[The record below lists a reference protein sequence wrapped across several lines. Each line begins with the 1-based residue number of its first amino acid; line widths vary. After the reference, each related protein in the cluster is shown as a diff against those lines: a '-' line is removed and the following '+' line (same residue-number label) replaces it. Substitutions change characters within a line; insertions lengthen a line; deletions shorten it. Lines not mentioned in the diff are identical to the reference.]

1 MFDLAII
8 ETGNGGDLQL
18 KGNDLAVVNS
28 IENMPYLSMYGGNP
42 GYPTKNTVTEI
53 QSFDW
58 WGNTLLIPNNPNNQF
73 NSLTENLLNTITL
86 NSSGRIQIENA
97 IKSDLKFMQDF
108 AVVNVIV
115 TIVATDKISV
125 QLTIKQND
133 TSVKITV
140 INFRKQMSVDGDFW
154 ILDFN
159 DDFFVG

>member
-18 KGNDLAVVNS
+18 RGNDLAVVNS
-28 IENMPYLSMYGGNP
+28 IENMPYLSMYGGNS

-73 NSLTENLLNTITL
+73 NSLTENILNTITL

-97 IKSDLKFMQDF
+97 IKGDLKFMQDF
-108 AVVNVIV
+108 AVVNVVV
-115 TIVATDKISV
+115 TILATDKIFV

-140 INFRKQMSVDGDFW
+140 INFRKQTTVEGDFW
-154 ILDFN
+154 IFDFN
-159 DDFFVG
+159 DDFFVS

>member
-1 MFDLAII
+1 MFDIAII
-8 ETGNGGDLQL
+8 ETGNGGDAQI
-18 KGNDLAVVNS
+18 KGNDLAIVNS

-42 GYPTKNTVTEI
+42 GYPTKNIVTDS

-97 IKSDLKFMQDF
+97 IKGDLKFMESF
-108 AVVNVIV
+108 AIVSVVV
-115 TIVATDKISV
+115 TIVATDRISV

-133 TSVKITV
+133 ISVKITI
-140 INFRKQMSVDGDFW
+140 INFRKQSVADGDFW